1 MNCSTP
7 GLPVHH
13 HLPEST
19 QTHVHRVGDAIQLS
33 HPPSSPSPPALN
45 PSQHQG
51 LFKWGKL
58 EKTVILVILSIPI
71 HERRLSI
78 YLLIDIW
85 YFQFCSFCHIDVMFL
100 VRFTPTWSF
109 QVAPVV
115 KNDVQVQE
123 TRELQAQS
131 LGGDDPLRRAGQPTP
146 VFLPG
151 EPHGQRCLAGYSP

>member
-1 MNCSTP
+1 
-7 GLPVHH
+7 
-13 HLPEST
+13 
-19 QTHVHRVGDAIQLS
+19 
-33 HPPSSPSPPALN
+33 
-45 PSQHQG
+45 
-51 LFKWGKL
+51 
-58 EKTVILVILSIPI
+58 
-71 HERRLSI
+71 
-78 YLLIDIW
+78 
-85 YFQFCSFCHIDVMFL
+85 MFL

-151 EPHGQRCLAGYSP
+151 EPHGQRSLSGNSSRGHKGSDMTEQLSTAHRPCITLKQLPRFKSQRSHLLLV